1 MKAAGA
7 LADYRGSYTTLC
19 RQRAST
25 KKAAAWYATA
35 ALGVPPASWGTGGA
49 GSSIIIRRQPNRSFP
64 KLRDTMAALFIRRC
78 EPVWK
83 FALRRLSTRS
93 AVVYVVGRFL
103 TRRR

>member
-1 MKAAGA
+1 MCEHKKGRRMVRNGSPGGAA
-7 LADYRGSYTTLC
+7 S
-19 RQRAST
+19 Q
-25 KKAAAWYATA
+25 
-35 ALGVPPASWGTGGA
+35 LGDGGA